1 MTGRNLLLV
10 LLKVQVSQD
19 SEPLFPTKPEMIL
32 KGTLRARRRML
43 LSTCQAD
50 IAERYN
56 VLRGESNVEDIYL
69 GSFHLSRGA
78 PHS

>member
-43 LSTCQAD
+43 LVKGWMSICRVRSAPRPHQHQTPFQAHTK
-50 IAERYN
+50 
-56 VLRGESNVEDIYL
+56 S
-69 GSFHLSRGA
+69 
-78 PHS
+78 